1 MKTLKIIAI
10 VIGCGI
16 FGVFL
21 LSVVLHIVVNQ
32 RSEMTESQIEAMFDR
47 AGGVAKVNQEAKI
60 IFERLG
66 TNESREIFGSDLTN
80 FPVISSLGKPFF
92 LQNKN
97 NPPDWSAHIEI
108 PFGTHY
114 QRNFIFIFNSGSS
127 IEFPYAS
134 NCIQVATNI
143 FVGK

>member
-1 MKTLKIIAI
+1 MGKPIL
-10 VIGCGI
+10 IG
-16 FGVFL
+16 
-21 LSVVLHIVVNQ
+21 VVMICLGLFCELGCL
-32 RSEMTESQIEAMFDR
+32 RSEKTSAQVTEMFDK

-60 IFERLG
+60 LFERLG
-66 TNESREIFGSDLTN
+66 TNESKEIFGSDLTN

-97 NPPDWSAHIEI
+97 NPPGWSAHIEI

-114 QRNFIFIFNSGSS
+114 QRNFIFIFNSGSP

-134 NCIQVATNI
+134 RCIQVATNI